1 MSDNQRRAMCRLLF
15 LLVCAIPTSITSY
28 WICHPQTAAGWE
40 QAIQAETGI
49 EASIDFVETPSPYET
64 ILRQLRLTDPEHGTL
79 FETVEVRIRFGNQVE
94 VEIPYEVRHANNR
107 GLARLLKTMHQNAVR
122 RGVDKPWQ
130 LRFSQPLK
138 IARADAPA
146 LFAGNGLEANNSLQS
161 MLNDQQNTFVIER
174 LNLELRPSLG
184 SDGTLVGANFTLP
197 QPNNP
202 PTSQPLLAQNRVEVQ
217 LTKEPQGQA
226 IWLHTFDQTLPCWL
240 AADFAGEITNGLGK
254 DADFA
259 GELRIQSHIASG
271 QNEVYLNGVLNR
283 LSIPSYPLNESIS
296 EKTQMQIT
304 LDDCQF
310 VNGQA
315 TQWSVVLNV
324 PDLRLRSQIDPR
336 SLFQDSRRVVV
347 GNAINT
353 AFINGLNTR
362 VASEPRRNWQ

>member
-130 LRFSQPLK
+130 LRFAQPLK

-197 QPNNP
+197 QPNN
-202 PTSQPLLAQNRVEVQ
+202 R
-217 LTKEPQGQA
+217 
-226 IWLHTFDQTLPCWL
+226 
-240 AADFAGEITNGLGK
+240 
-254 DADFA
+254 
-259 GELRIQSHIASG
+259 ELRIQSHIASG

-283 LSIPSYPLNESIS
+283 LSIPSYPLNEAIS

-310 VNGQA
+310 INGQA
-315 TQWSVVLNV
+315 TQWSAVLDV

-336 SLFQDSRRVVV
+336 SLFQDSRQVVV